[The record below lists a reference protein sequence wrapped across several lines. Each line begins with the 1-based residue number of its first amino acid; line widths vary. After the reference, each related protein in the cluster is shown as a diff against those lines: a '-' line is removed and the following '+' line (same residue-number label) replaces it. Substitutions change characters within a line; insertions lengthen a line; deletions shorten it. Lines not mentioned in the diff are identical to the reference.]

1 MKKVYIIDDDKDFLE
16 IIDHI
21 LRKSYVTLTT
31 PNMDLEEMENF
42 QPDLIMMDNAVGA
55 EHSEIMLKKI
65 KSKYP
70 LFKTPI
76 ILVSAHHDISKLAE
90 LKGISGY
97 IRKPSS
103 IAYIRSYVDSF
114 FIDTMGREQIA

>member
-21 LRKSYVTLTT
+21 LRKTYITLTT
-31 PNMDLEEMENF
+31 PNMDLDELGSF
-42 QPDLIMMDNAVGA
+42 QPDLIMMDNTVGA
-55 EHSEIMLKKI
+55 EHSEIMLRKI
-65 KSKYP
+65 RNKFP
-70 LFKTPI
+70 LFNTPI

-103 IAYIRSYVDSF
+103 IAYIRSYVQNF
-114 FIDTMGREQIA
+114 FIESVNREEIA

>member
-1 MKKVYIIDDDKDFLE
+1 
-16 IIDHI
+16 
-21 LRKSYVTLTT
+21 
-31 PNMDLEEMENF
+31 MDLDELGSF

-55 EHSEIMLKKI
+55 EHSEIMVKKI
-65 KSKYP
+65 KSKFP
-70 LFKTPI
+70 LFNTPI

-90 LKGISGY
+90 QKGICGY

-114 FIDTMGREQIA
+114 LIQSANREQIA

>member
-21 LRKSYVTLTT
+21 LRKFYITLTT
-31 PNMDLEEMENF
+31 PNMDLDQLGSF
-42 QPDLIMMDNAVGA
+42 QPDLIMMDNSVGTD
-55 EHSEIMLKKI
+55 HSEIMLKRI
-65 KSKYP
+65 KGKFP
-70 LFKTPI
+70 LFNTPI

-114 FIDTMGREQIA
+114 FIESVNHEKIA